1 MKVLNTNKKYCQGV
15 LHTLYKKLTRSIK
28 LFLMLFLFF
37 GGNTLAAFAQNPCA
51 DVNGAAQLCLGAGNQ
66 EYTATS
72 CQMSTYVFVVVNKFG
87 STATLVSS
95 SGATA
100 IVNPGTTTGTYTVH
114 VAATQTSAS
123 GLMAEGSR
131 STAVNAIALSLAQ
144 QPVLCFGNNNGSV
157 TATFSGANSY
167 TIAIDGGGAVTQS
180 SPYTFTGLSAGPHSV
195 KVTGDNTCSTTKTI
209 TVGGPASALSSSKT
223 SVNVL
228 CFGGSTGSID
238 LSVAGGTTPYSYA
251 WTASLGGVIPAGQAG
266 NQDLSGLVAGT
277 YSVTVTDAN
286 QCATTNSA
294 VITQPAAPLSATSV
308 FGNVNCFSTTS
319 GTVTVTAAGGTPPY
333 NYVIAGPT
341 VNLTGA
347 TSGAFT
353 GLTAGSY
360 TVTVTDKNL
369 CTAATTALVGSDP
382 CIVCSYTQGFW
393 GNKNGL
399 NLLTSSG
406 ILNTPLVIG
415 STAIGKNSI
424 TITSGDIAKLNN
436 SLPGGSTPGPLANI
450 GACNI
455 SNTACFDAN
464 YLTGQGRINNNLLS
478 QTITLALNARLGT
491 ILNNI
496 PIQSGCLLT
505 SAGAF
510 KIDES
515 VAAYLKCKNTATVL
529 GLLSLANAVLGGD
542 LTPGQVTGACTVPSY
557 SAITNAVDAI
567 NNAFDECKNYNG
579 YGACSTT
586 LTASSTEVATT
597 KVEISSYL
605 KVKVSPNP
613 YHDNVTFNIESNIS
627 GKAILEI
634 FNLTGQKLNTV
645 FEGNLSAGK
654 GQNIQF
660 SIPEQKRSNLIYRL
674 RVGEK
679 TTTGKILYMN

>member
-1 MKVLNTNKKYCQGV
+1 MG
-15 LHTLYKKLTRSIK
+15 
-28 LFLMLFLFF
+28 MLFSLN
-37 GGNTLAAFAQNPCA
+37 GGAYAAYPVGGYTVAAGSSNTLSQQNT
-51 DVNGAAQLCLGAGNQ
+51 AG
-66 EYTATS
+66 
-72 CQMSTYVFVVVNKFG
+72 C
-87 STATLVSS
+87 
-95 SGATA
+95 
-100 IVNPGTTTGTYTVH
+100 
-114 VAATQTSAS
+114 
-123 GLMAEGSR
+123 
-131 STAVNAIALSLAQ
+131 
-144 QPVLCFGNNNGSV
+144 
-157 TATFSGANSY
+157 NS
-167 TIAIDGGGAVTQS
+167 
-180 SPYTFTGLSAGPHSV
+180 
-195 KVTGDNTCSTTKTI
+195 
-209 TVGGPASALSSSKT
+209 
-223 SVNVL
+223 
-228 CFGGSTGSID
+228 
-238 LSVAGGTTPYSYA
+238 
-251 WTASLGGVIPAGQAG
+251 
-266 NQDLSGLVAGT
+266 
-277 YSVTVTDAN
+277 
-286 QCATTNSA
+286 
-294 VITQPAAPLSATSV
+294 PAAPA
-308 FGNVNCFSTTS
+308 NVNAQP
-319 GTVTVTAAGGTPPY
+319 V
-333 NYVIAGPT
+333 
-341 VNLTGA
+341 
-347 TSGAFT
+347 
-353 GLTAGSY
+353 
-360 TVTVTDKNL
+360 
-369 CTAATTALVGSDP
+369 

-399 NLLTSSG
+399 NLLKSSG

-478 QTITLALNARLGT
+478 QTITLALNTRLGT
-491 ILNNI
+491 TLNNI

-515 VAAYLKCKNTATVL
+515 VASYLKCKNTATVL

-542 LTPGQVTGACTVPSY
+542 LTPGQVTGGCKVPSY

-567 NNAFDECKNYNG
+567 NNAFDECKNYIG
-579 YGACSTT
+579 YGTCTTT
-586 LTASSTEVATT
+586 LRASNTEVATN

-654 GQNIQF
+654 GQNIQLN
-660 SIPEQKRSNLIYRL
+660 IPEQRRSNFIYRL

-679 TTTGKILYMN
+679 TTTGKVLYMN